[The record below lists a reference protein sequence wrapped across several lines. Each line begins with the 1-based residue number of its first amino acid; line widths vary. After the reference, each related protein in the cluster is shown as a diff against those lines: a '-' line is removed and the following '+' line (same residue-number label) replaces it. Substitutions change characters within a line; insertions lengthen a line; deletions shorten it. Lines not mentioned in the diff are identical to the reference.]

1 MAAKRQ
7 QASKAKIVRDSNGQ
21 IVQPTR
27 SYARAGRVE
36 TETRINHV
44 CEMMRNLTYRTGDT
58 ARELAVT
65 WGLSLDRT
73 QAITLEAHNR
83 ITAEVLDPVNV
94 RRNMGSALN
103 KIMVDATTSNKAEDK
118 RLLIQA
124 AKVLGILTGSNAPTR
139 IVVREEPLEKMSDER
154 LEELARE
161 ALKSLSGKDSA

>member
-7 QASKAKIVRDSNGQ
+7 RAPRIDPAVSPSL
-21 IVQPTR
+21 PTKPPR
-27 SYARAGRVE
+27 SYARVGRVE
-36 TETRINHV
+36 TEARVNHV
-44 CEMMRNLTYRTGDT
+44 CDMMRNLTFRTGDT

-65 WGLSLDRT
+65 WGLSLCRV
-73 QAITLEAHNR
+73 QEITLEAHDR
-83 ITAEVLDPVNV
+83 VTAEVLDPNNV

-103 KIMVDATTSNKAEDK
+103 KIIVDATTSNKAEDK

-124 AKVLGILTGSNAPTR
+124 AKVLAILTGSNAPTR

-161 ALKSLSGKDSA
+161 ALKSLGSKDPK